1 VQFDLRGERPRARRW
16 PRAGSS
22 LAFPKTFGRG
32 MRLGVRAAGSART
45 VGPSGLCGLN
55 PVSGIDRPCGAICG
69 ASRRA
74 RRGRFQTPAS
84 RSLPGVSEA
93 SASPSVR
100 AAHAP
105 SVAPKGR
112 SLPATGFSP
121 HRPEGPTGRAE
132 PAARIASSTSSAG
145 TYIASGARHGSR
157 QCVRNPCSAGTSR
170 GITTRGCAT
179 RGRDAGRSLRV
190 NLGQNGR
197 GPEAARRRARRL
209 EVARRGRAQHPLRP
223 WATAFPDS
231 G

>member
-1 VQFDLRGERPRARRW
+1 MTRAGDASRVALRGWVQFDLRGERPRARRW

-32 MRLGVRAAGSART
+32 MRLGVRAAGSARP

-105 SVAPKGR
+105 SVAPQGR
-112 SLPATGFSP
+112 SHPDTGFSP
-121 HRPEGPTGRAE
+121 HRPKGPTVRAE
-132 PAARIASSTSSAG
+132 PAASNASSTSATARPQHPRRDHHARWRETPETLGGG
-145 TYIASGARHGSR
+145 T
-157 QCVRNPCSAGTSR
+157 
-170 GITTRGCAT
+170 
-179 RGRDAGRSLRV
+179 
-190 NLGQNGR
+190 
-197 GPEAARRRARRL
+197 PEALILSPCVHGLQR
-209 EVARRGRAQHPLRP
+209 VLRP
-223 WATAFPDS
+223 QSESSRRTPRGFILPRA
-231 G
+231 